1 MPKLNLPSLFGGK
14 KTNSA
19 DTGPQVSPAV
29 SVLSQGTTN
38 VKDIIAP
45 EAIEVDFSDIKINDT
60 YYRTLFVAG
69 YPRFVNANW
78 LSPLINFPHS
88 LSISMFI
95 YPIDGKG
102 VIEDLRRKIA
112 EMEAELQGDI
122 QRGRIINIDTQVK
135 LEDARSL
142 QEQLA
147 KGAER
152 FFQFG
157 LYITIRDDKK
167 DVLDRVTNHIKSALG
182 ALLIVAKTASLQIE
196 DGFKTT
202 LPTGLDK
209 LKMNRNMDTTSL
221 ATTFPFT
228 SSELTANEGLMYGI
242 NEHNDSLVVFDRFTL
257 ENANMVV
264 FAKSGSGK
272 SYMVK
277 LEILRS
283 LLFDTEVI
291 VIDPEDEYRKLADAI
306 SGTYIDFS
314 FGSPNRI
321 NPFELPQMAEPDE
334 NELAMKI
341 ISLHSLLKIMM
352 GDMNPQ
358 EEALLD
364 RALVMTYQMKGI
376 NRDPATHKLEPPLM
390 EDLYKVLNGME
401 EAVARGLAD
410 RLEKYV
416 KGSFQGIFSQ
426 KSNVN
431 FGNQLTVF
439 GIKNLT
445 DELRPTAIFIIL
457 DYIWTKVKRDLK
469 RRLLVV
475 DEAWYLMKSEDSA
488 TFLYGI
494 AKRARKYFLG
504 LTTITQDVE
513 DFIKS
518 DHGKAI
524 VSNSSLQ
531 VLMKQSSS
539 AIEKLATTFF
549 LSQGERHLLLTAEV
563 GEALFFAGQ
572 NHVAMKVVASPEE
585 HAIITTNPQ
594 ETLDRQKAFADKL
607 LKDKTNAPRSEAMP
621 SATAPVASAEPVAT
635 PPATTEPQAEKPSLT
650 EPPIFQQ
657 PTPAQNLNNQ

>member
-1 MPKLNLPSLFGGK
+1 MFQLPFAGK
-14 KTNSA
+14 KTDKNA
-19 DTGPQVSPAV
+19 PAGPQVSHAV
-29 SVLSQGTTN
+29 QVLSQGTTN
-38 VKDIIAP
+38 VRDIIAP
-45 EAIEVDFSDIKINDT
+45 EAIEVDFSDVKINDT

-95 YPIDGKG
+95 YPVEGKG

-157 LYITIRDDKK
+157 LYVTIRDDKK
-167 DVLDRVTNHIKSALG
+167 DVLDRITNQVKSALG
-182 ALLIVAKTASLQIE
+182 ALLIVAKTATLQIE

-202 LPTGLDK
+202 LPQGLDK
-209 LKMNRNMDTTSL
+209 LKINRNMDTTSL

-228 SSELTANEGLMYGI
+228 SSELTANEGIMYGI
-242 NEHNDSLVVFDRFTL
+242 NEHNDSLVVFDRFAL

-283 LLFDTEVI
+283 LLFETEVI
-291 VIDPEDEYRKLADAI
+291 IIDPEDEYRKLAAQVG
-306 SGTYIDFS
+306 GTYIDFS
-314 FGSPNRI
+314 FSSPNRI
-321 NPFELPQMAEPDE
+321 NPFELPQLAEPDE

-352 GDMNPQ
+352 GDMAPQ
-358 EEALLD
+358 EEAILD

-376 NRDPATHKLEPPLM
+376 NRDPATHSLEPPLM
-390 EDLYKVLNGME
+390 EDLYKALVGME

-431 FGNQLTVF
+431 FDNKLTVF
-439 GIKNLT
+439 GIKNLQ

-469 RRLLVV
+469 RRLLIV

-488 TFLYGI
+488 TFLYSI

-513 DFIKS
+513 DFIAS

-524 VSNSSLQ
+524 VTNSSIQ
-531 VLMKQSSS
+531 VLMKQSTS
-539 AIEKLATTFF
+539 AIDKLAQVFF

-572 NHVAMKVVASPEE
+572 NHVAMRVVASPEE
-585 HAIITTNPQ
+585 HELITTDPRELLAKQQRLAALTSAAAPTVAAPVTVQ
-594 ETLDRQKAFADKL
+594 EVSTPPTSTIVQEIP
-607 LKDKTNAPRSEAMP
+607 TPPTPVE
-621 SATAPVASAEPVAT
+621 SATPSQT
-635 PPATTEPQAEKPSLT
+635 PPTQA
-650 EPPIFQQ
+650 
-657 PTPAQNLNNQ
+657 